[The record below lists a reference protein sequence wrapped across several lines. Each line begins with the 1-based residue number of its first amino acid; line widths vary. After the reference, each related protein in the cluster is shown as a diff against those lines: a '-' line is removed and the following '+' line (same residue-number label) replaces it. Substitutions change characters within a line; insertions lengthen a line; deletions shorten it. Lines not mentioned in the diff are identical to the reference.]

1 MSTERLAKAL
11 THGPPNF
18 MTGGT
23 VPKSSSFSY
32 QVTTPSHHLTPAVTM
47 LLHRPGP
54 RTTASTLLLLL
65 LLLLT
70 VASGRSCH
78 TSWNRWG
85 HNILTAL
92 PSIHIYI
99 PVHLYFLHIIHVSG
113 VETRAGQPGQQLQP
127 ARREGEGGHG
137 VQSHVQIYLDQ
148 GGIT

>member
-54 RTTASTLLLLL
+54 RITASTLLLLL

-92 PSIHIYI
+92 LSIHIYI
-99 PVHLYFLHIIHVSG
+99 HLYICTFYTLSMFQVWRHVPDSPASSCNLHGERVR
-113 VETRAGQPGQQLQP
+113 VVTEYRAMFKY
-127 ARREGEGGHG
+127 
-137 VQSHVQIYLDQ
+137 I
-148 GGIT
+148 